1 MLKASIIIQDCFKGS
16 NEKYRSD
23 IDGLRALACLAVV
36 IYHAFPESLR
46 GGFTGVDIFFV
57 ISGFLILSILYR
69 NLYNPNN
76 PGRVNIVDFY
86 VRRVK
91 RILPALICVLLFV
104 LTVGYFLLL
113 PNEYQKIGKHV
124 LGGSTYI
131 SNFILYFESGDYFN
145 QDSNQKPLLHLWSL
159 GVEEQFYLIFPLFLW
174 LIYKLKLSLFKS
186 LVVFASISF
195 VINIYSVLTNHGS
208 YAFYMP
214 WARFWE
220 LSLGSILAYMA
231 MFKHNWDFKLQQTS
245 GRLINS
251 NLLSIVGVL
260 LIVIGYF
267 VIKSSSKFPGFIALS
282 PVVGSVCIIAAGP
295 KAFINRYILSSK
307 ICIFL
312 GLISYPLYLWHWPV
326 LSLAYTASGMMP
338 NVWIRVLCVLISI
351 ILAILTFYFVE
362 PPLRYG
368 RRPALKSVI
377 LSVLLLVIGIG
388 GYALTNNI
396 NSTYTVIVTDK
407 NIIKAN
413 QAQII
418 DEVVYINYGNFEE
431 VKSYSEKCKAV
442 FPHWT
447 KDGVKSLPCL
457 FTRDDGFNDIAII
470 GDSHAAEIAP
480 LFIENLQKQKQDDLG
495 DHSLVC
501 LPSAGQA
508 PFINVGS
515 SNIDVFMNNFKDII
529 QAFDYVLK
537 HDEIKTVL
545 LFHYPNG
552 SEYDVGNS
560 TFDLF
565 DSVYHGAL
573 RTFEMLAN
581 KDKKVIVVLD
591 HPSLP
596 YLPIAK
602 TNNTIRNLLNNRY
615 SFDKVYFSENVFRN
629 EYNAAVIKAASSY
642 HNVKI
647 VDISSIFC
655 DKQKCYSKL
664 PWNNDGQDVYR
675 DLDHLNRI
683 GAKAVVE
690 MLMGEIE
697 KAF

>member
-16 NEKYRSD
+16 TEKYRSD

-57 ISGFLILSILYR
+57 ISGFLISSILYR

-295 KAFINRYILSSK
+295 KAFINRYILSS
-307 ICIFL
+307 C
-312 GLISYPLYLWHWPV
+312 
-326 LSLAYTASGMMP
+326 M
-338 NVWIRVLCVLISI
+338 
-351 ILAILTFYFVE
+351 
-362 PPLRYG
+362 
-368 RRPALKSVI
+368 
-377 LSVLLLVIGIG
+377 
-388 GYALTNNI
+388 
-396 NSTYTVIVTDK
+396 
-407 NIIKAN
+407 
-413 QAQII
+413 
-418 DEVVYINYGNFEE
+418 
-431 VKSYSEKCKAV
+431 
-442 FPHWT
+442 
-447 KDGVKSLPCL
+447 
-457 FTRDDGFNDIAII
+457 
-470 GDSHAAEIAP
+470 
-480 LFIENLQKQKQDDLG
+480 
-495 DHSLVC
+495 
-501 LPSAGQA
+501 
-508 PFINVGS
+508 VG
-515 SNIDVFMNNFKDII
+515 
-529 QAFDYVLK
+529 
-537 HDEIKTVL
+537 
-545 LFHYPNG
+545 
-552 SEYDVGNS
+552 
-560 TFDLF
+560 
-565 DSVYHGAL
+565 
-573 RTFEMLAN
+573 
-581 KDKKVIVVLD
+581 
-591 HPSLP
+591 
-596 YLPIAK
+596 
-602 TNNTIRNLLNNRY
+602 
-615 SFDKVYFSENVFRN
+615 
-629 EYNAAVIKAASSY
+629 
-642 HNVKI
+642 
-647 VDISSIFC
+647 
-655 DKQKCYSKL
+655 
-664 PWNNDGQDVYR
+664 
-675 DLDHLNRI
+675 
-683 GAKAVVE
+683 
-690 MLMGEIE
+690 
-697 KAF
+697 